1 MPVREGQAV
10 LDAALATGA
19 DLPFA
24 CKGGVC
30 CTCRAKLTEGK
41 VEMDANYALDEEEVE
56 AGFIL
61 TCQAHPLTPVL
72 KVDFDI
78 K

>member
-1 MPVREGQAV
+1 ME
-10 LDAALATGA
+10 
-19 DLPFA
+19 
-24 CKGGVC
+24 
-30 CTCRAKLTEGK
+30 
-41 VEMDANYALDEEEVE
+41 ANYALDEEEVE

-61 TCQAHPLTPVL
+61 TCQAHPLTPVI